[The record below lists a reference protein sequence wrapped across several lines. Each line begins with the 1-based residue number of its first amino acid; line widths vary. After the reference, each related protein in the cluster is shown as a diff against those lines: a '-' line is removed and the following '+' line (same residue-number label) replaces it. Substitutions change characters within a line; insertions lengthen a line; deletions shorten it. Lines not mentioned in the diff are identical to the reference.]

1 MSEGITAKFVG
12 DAGSL
17 RLGVEG
23 YQFPHIVDDD
33 WDSNWLMV
41 VGEAEI
47 GNRPWRFR
55 DACLTTFEVER
66 LALWLD
72 GVMMGDETNAFCGFT
87 EPNLDFERVSHEAIR
102 IGLSLEAAPPWGD
115 DDDDLGTHGFDV
127 PVDDRLGIAA
137 ADLRRL
143 LQTYPVRARRP

>member
-1 MSEGITAKFVG
+1 MSENITARFEG

-17 RLGVEG
+17 RLGVDG
-23 YQFPHIVDDD
+23 YQFPDIVDDD

-41 VGEAEI
+41 VGEVEI

-66 LALWLD
+66 LTVWLD
-72 GVMMGDETNAFCGFT
+72 RIMVGEEGNPFCGFT
-87 EPNLDFERVSHEAIR
+87 EPNLDFERVSNEAIR
-102 IGLSLEAAPPWGD
+102 IAFSLEAAPPWGSED
-115 DDDDLGTHGFDV
+115 DDFGTYGFEV
-127 PVDDRLGIAA
+127 PIDHRLGAAA

-143 LQTYPVRARRP
+143 LQTYPVRTRRP